1 MHGVLSP
8 MPRLQ
13 LSMIKNIGIK
23 GTYGT
28 YEIYF
33 TKSPQHGQLC
43 DHDSHTLFLMITHLK
58 EIIITAVM
66 LFAYFPF
73 FDPVFAMNPSST
85 HYSTAT

>member
-1 MHGVLSP
+1 
-8 MPRLQ
+8 
-13 LSMIKNIGIK
+13 MIKNIGIK
-23 GTYGT
+23 EIEVTYR
-28 YEIYF
+28 IYLI
-33 TKSPQHGQLC
+33 TQRGQLC
-43 DHDSHTLFLMITHLK
+43 DHDSHTFFLMITHLK